1 MLKSS
6 NFRFA
11 SVGVVAT
18 GLLTLVLL
26 LSCSACTTTSKRHPD
41 REEWIQ
47 LFNGED
53 LEAWTVKITGYD
65 VEENYGSTFRV
76 EDGLLKV
83 RYDQYDEFGQ
93 RFGHLFYQEPFSSYI
108 LAVEYRFVGEQ
119 VAGGPGWAIK
129 NSGVMLHAQPPA
141 TMKKQQDFPISIE
154 GQLLGGTGTGER
166 STANLCTPG
175 THVVMD
181 GELATQHCIQSESAT
196 YEGDQWVRAEFVMLG
211 DSLVR
216 HVVEGNAVMEYTKPQ
231 IGGGQVSPVD
241 PSVKQDGKLLEEG
254 YIALQSESHPVD
266 FRKVELLNLHG
277 CMDPAAVN
285 YKSYYVRPDGKA
297 CRYEGD

>member
-1 MLKSS
+1 MTNLDD
-6 NFRFA
+6 FRFSSA
-11 SVGVVAT
+11 GAAAT
-18 GLLTLVLL
+18 GLVVLVLL
-26 LSCSACTTTSKRHPD
+26 LAFSACTTAQRHPD

-47 LFNGED
+47 LFDGED
-53 LEAWTVKITGYD
+53 LDDWTPKITGYD
-65 VEENYGSTFRV
+65 VGENYGNTFRV

-93 RFGHLFYQEPFSSYI
+93 RFGHLFYREPFSHYV

-119 VAGGPGWAIK
+119 VAGGPGWAIE

-141 TMKKQQDFPISIE
+141 TMEKQQDFPISIE

-166 STANLCTPG
+166 PTANLCTPG

-181 GELATQHCIQSESAT
+181 GDLVTQHCIQSESET
-196 YEGDQWVRAEFVMLG
+196 YEGDDWVRAEFVVLG

-216 HVVEGNAVMEYTKPQ
+216 HVVEGTPVLEYQKPQ
-231 IGGGQVSPVD
+231 IGGGQASPVD
-241 PSVKQDGKLLEEG
+241 QSIKQDGKLLEEG

-266 FRKVELLNLHG
+266 FRKVELLNLRG
-277 CMDPAAVN
+277 CMDPAAAN
-285 YKSYYVRPDGKA
+285 YKSYYVKPDEKA
-297 CRYEGD
+297 CRYGD